1 MHHTASTV
9 FYKWCGMLQSR
20 YKTSPYVFSSHFDN
34 SYKVTRQGEVVAVLS
49 AEMQFNS
56 NLIYLFTGYY

>member
-9 FYKWCGMLQSR
+9 FYKWCGTLQSH
-20 YKTSPYVFSSHFDN
+20 YKASPYVFSSHFDK
-34 SYKVTRQGEVVAVLS
+34 SYKVTRQDEVVAVLS

-56 NLIYLFTGYY
+56 NLIYLFTGYC